1 MSDVEITVRGSSL
14 RRHPAERGTV
24 HAYVA
29 AEGAEAGE
37 VFDAVARSVEEVQ
50 AGVSGLHDPDSGPV
64 TRWFGQEVRTRAA
77 RPWNDEGK
85 QLPFVHHAR
94 ADLEVEFSDFGV
106 LSTWLRETAEL
117 RGFAVDRVEWTLTDE
132 RRTELE
138 REARV
143 GAVESAREKAAAY
156 AGALGYRDVRALE
169 IADAGMLGGQRQSEG
184 GDGVMFAR
192 TAAFGDAGRSELRLL
207 PEDIEI
213 AVKVD
218 ARFVASDR

>member
-24 HAYVA
+24 HAYVSV
-29 AEGAEAGE
+29 EGPEAGE
-37 VFDAVARSVEEVQ
+37 VFDAVAQSVEQVQ
-50 AGVSGLHDPDSGPV
+50 SGVSELHDPEGGPV
-64 TRWFGQEVRTRAA
+64 TRWFGQEVRTWAA

-106 LSTWLRETAEL
+106 LSTWMREAAEL
-117 RGFAVDRVEWTLTDE
+117 RGFAVDRVEWTLTEE

-143 GAVESAREKAAAY
+143 GAVESAREKATAY
-156 AGALGYRDVRALE
+156 ADALGYGDVRALE
-169 IADAGMLGGQRQSEG
+169 VADAGMLGGQRQSEG

-192 TAAFGDAGRSELRLL
+192 AAPFSDGGRGEVRLV

-218 ARFVASDR
+218 ARFVAP